1 MLQHWLVIIFDS
13 LLGMLNLAIALKI
26 VGLRTFI
33 YQKASVLEWISREV
47 GELVMRLGMYGGLLS
62 GGGAERVLCTLANCL
77 HKRGHDITFFCDHKT
92 QGEYILDPEITLVY
106 LDNGNESFLS
116 RNFTRT
122 KIIHEA
128 CKSLGI
134 DVLLSFLRAPS
145 FRSAVAVCGTDAAH
159 VLSVRNDPAR
169 EYPGVARVAARGLFA
184 NSDAIV
190 FQTAAAMS
198 AFGDVRVPRKTVIA
212 NPVPDSCFIET
223 DPAASHKVVTL
234 GRLNTQKNQELL
246 INAFADVARSDK
258 EATLE
263 IFGAGDLEATLQERI
278 VCTGLVDRV
287 RLMGRT
293 DEPSEVFKSAGIFA
307 LSSDFEGMPNA
318 LMEAMAAG
326 LPSVSTDCPIGGP
339 SELIRDGETGRLVQV
354 GDTREFAEALKEL
367 LSDACLRRRMGACAQ
382 NAMKDYRTD
391 VIVDRWEA
399 VLEEAYR
406 NKHGKN

>member
-1 MLQHWLVIIFDS
+1 MLK
-13 LLGMLNLAIALKI
+13 LAFVLKI
-26 VGLRTFI
+26 VGFRTFI
-33 YQKASVLEWISREV
+33 YQKAVILELILGEV
-47 GELVMRLGMYGGLLS
+47 GELAMRLGMYGGLLS

-77 HKRGHDITFFCDHKT
+77 LKRGHDITFFCDHKT
-92 QGEYILDPEITLVY
+92 QGEYTLDPGINLVY

-122 KIIHEA
+122 KVIHEA
-128 CKSLGI
+128 CKSMGI

-145 FRSAVAVCGTDAAH
+145 FRSAVAARGTDAAH

-190 FQTAAAMS
+190 FQTEAAMS
-198 AFGDVRVPRKTVIA
+198 AFGDLRVPCKTVIA

-223 DPAASHKVVTL
+223 DSAASHKVVTL
-234 GRLNTQKNQELL
+234 GRLSAQKNHELL
-246 INAFADVARSDK
+246 IDAFAEVARFDK
-258 EATLE
+258 DATLE

-278 VCTGLVDRV
+278 VRVGLVDRV

-293 DEPSEVFKSAGIFA
+293 EEPSKVFKSAGIFA

-326 LPSVSTDCPIGGP
+326 LPCVSTDCPIGGP
-339 SELIRDGETGRLVQV
+339 GELIRNGETGFLVPV
-354 GDTREFAEALKEL
+354 GETGEFANALKEL
-367 LSDACLRRRMGACAQ
+367 LSDGRLRCRMGACAQ
-382 NAMKDYRTD
+382 NAMRGYRTD
-391 VIVDRWEA
+391 LVVDKWEA
-399 VLEEAYR
+399 VLEEACR
-406 NKHGKN
+406 NKHGEN